1 MPKNRPATSGYARLA
16 QEEQERGFY
25 DDSDED
31 DLYAAPDTVSST
43 TAPQYAP
50 ISTRAEMLAS
60 PPPGHRRKPSGY
72 RRGRSN
78 SAVDIK
84 AINARLERWAEE
96 IASKFKIHKVKGKT
110 FEEEKLEIYHS
121 VFQPPDGL
129 RPITAEALESD
140 EIEGAARKA
149 RGEFED
155 VVESVRLAIELGVH
169 PRMISQGSS
178 GSYFARNSEG
188 KVVGVFK
195 PKDEEPYASRNPKW
209 TKWIHRNLFPC
220 CFGRACL
227 IPNLSYVS
235 EAAAYVLDS
244 RLQTNLVPFTDIV
257 WLSSKSFF
265 YDFWD
270 RRKAW
275 MGKRA
280 LPPKAGSFQVFLK
293 GFKDANLFLRDH
305 PWPDQTNTGLRPED
319 APKRKKRPWNEA
331 CRPSGIHSDDEEE
344 DELENGYAPSPSPPS
359 DSNERRFYWTEG
371 LKQSFREELEKL
383 VILDYIMRNTDR
395 GLDNWMIKIN
405 WKTEEVSIVADPPKS
420 NERQEEEDQDYTP
433 PARPV
438 SVNSDRATTAPNP
451 YKKHEAMVAV
461 SRTGTPL
468 SGQDPQASLQIGAI
482 DNSLSWPWKHPDAVS
497 WIPKKIPCMLIFLV
511 AKLSIRL
518 AVLAGFPNRAAVLP
532 KNQESFL
539 ATSYLYGMVE
549 WNSNGPPARLF
560 PG

>member
-1 MPKNRPATSGYARLA
+1 MPRIRPAASGYARLA
-16 QEEQERGFY
+16 QEEEAERDSGLY
-25 DDSDED
+25 DYSDEEEYYVAPD
-31 DLYAAPDTVSST
+31 SYSSSAPRYAAISSHT
-43 TAPQYAP
+43 NMT
-50 ISTRAEMLAS
+50 AS
-60 PPPGHRRKPSGY
+60 PPSGHRRRNSTFQR
-72 RRGRSN
+72 RRGRRN

-96 IASKFKIHKVKGKT
+96 IASKFKIHRVKGKT
-110 FEEEKLEIYHS
+110 VEEEKLEIYHS

-129 RPITAEALESD
+129 RPISAETLESD
-140 EIEGAARKA
+140 EIEGAARRA

-178 GSYFARNSEG
+178 GSYFARNGEG

-227 IPNLSYVS
+227 IPNLSYIS

-244 RLQTNLVPFTDIV
+244 RLHTNLVPFTDIV
-257 WLSSKSFF
+257 WLSSKSFY

-293 GFKDANLFLRDH
+293 GFEDANLFLREH
-305 PWPDQTNTGLRPED
+305 PWPDQTNHGFRAED
-319 APKRKKRPWNEA
+319 APKRRKRPWNES

-344 DELENGYAPSPSPPS
+344 EELENTFNPTPSPPP
-359 DSNERRFYWTEG
+359 DSNEQRFYWTEN

-395 GLDNWMIKIN
+395 GLDNWMIKVD
-405 WKTEEVSIVADPPKS
+405 WKTEEVSIIADPPK
-420 NERQEEEDQDYTP
+420 NDGKQYDDQDLAP

-438 SVNSDRATTAPNP
+438 SVNSDRPTNAANP
-451 YKKHEAMVAV
+451 YKRHEAMAAV

-468 SGQDPQASLQIGAI
+468 SGQDLPASIHIGAI

-497 WIPKKIPCMLIFLV
+497 SAVREMKHANLSSGEASHLV
-511 AKLSIRL
+511 GCSCPSR
-518 AVLAGFPNRAAVLP
+518 
-532 KNQESFL
+532 
-539 ATSYLYGMVE
+539 
-549 WNSNGPPARLF
+549 
-560 PG
+560 